1 VNDMSVRQ
9 VALTDGLWL
18 VNVQGRLDQN
28 LSPELEKQ
36 LFDLLARGHHRLI
49 VDLTEVTYI
58 NSGGLRSLV
67 SSGRRAQKQNGNVM
81 LCGLNDRLREI
92 FSMIGFDKVFQI
104 YSTVELAK
112 TAMRQEKLDKS

>member
-1 VNDMSVRQ
+1 MSVRQ

-67 SSGRRAQKQNGNVM
+67 SSWRRAQKQNGNVM